1 MQLTDKHQQYWKK
14 NLRLTALLLTI
25 WFIATFVV
33 CWFAR
38 ELQTITLL
46 GFPLPFYMG
55 AQGTL
60 LIYLV
65 LVGYY
70 ASKMSKLDCEY
81 GVQEECEND

>member
-38 ELQTITLL
+38 ELQVITIL

-60 LIYLV
+60 LIYLA

-70 ASKMSKLDCEY
+70 TSRMNKLDREY
-81 GVQEECEND
+81 GAEKECK